1 MHIVEVAINHDSSL
15 TWESLDSLLDG
26 RNLGITQL
34 LKIDVREEAL
44 LVKVFPQEW
53 FTNQAQKLRRRE
65 WRGQGIYLLG
75 KRPACVQGVA
85 RKM

>member
-1 MHIVEVAINHDSSL
+1 MDCLEVAINLGSNL
-15 TWESLDSLLDG
+15 TRESLDSLVDG
-26 RNLGITQL
+26 RNLGITKL

-65 WRGQGIYLLG
+65 
-75 KRPACVQGVA
+75 
-85 RKM
+85 